1 FDTGLTIGDELLRE
15 ALGSHASEQMK
26 NIVATIQKEQNR
38 MIRNVQHKYLIVQGV
53 AGSGKTSAAL
63 QRVAYLMYRYRDI
76 LNENNMILFSPNPLF
91 NSYVANVLPELGEEN
106 MRQTTFLEY
115 IIKKIEENLTV
126 ETPFEQMEYMLTA
139 PKNKQY
145 QVKMESIAYKSSLQF
160 KDLLD
165 AYIKSLEKEGI
176 LFEDIMFRDRILIS
190 KKDIH
195 R

>member
-1 FDTGLTIGDELLRE
+1 
-15 ALGSHASEQMK
+15 
-26 NIVATIQKEQNR
+26 
-38 MIRNVQHKYLIVQGV
+38 
-53 AGSGKTSAAL
+53 
-63 QRVAYLMYRYRDI
+63 
-76 LNENNMILFSPNPLF
+76 
-91 NSYVANVLPELGEEN
+91 ANVLPELGEEN

-195 R
+195 RYFYEIERSTSIAN